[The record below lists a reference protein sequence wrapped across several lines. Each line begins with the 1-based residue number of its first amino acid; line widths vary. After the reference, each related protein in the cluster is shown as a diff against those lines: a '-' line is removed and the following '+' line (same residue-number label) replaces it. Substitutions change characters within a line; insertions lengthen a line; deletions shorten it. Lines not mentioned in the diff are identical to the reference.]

1 MLVDYGHY
9 QALLAISFVVKVEME
24 DGPERPLLRTH
35 PVYGKAAE
43 KLSVALVIFMQ
54 HREQQT
60 LAEPPRAT

>member
-9 QALLAISFVVKVEME
+9 QALLTISFVVKVEME

-43 KLSVALVIFMQ
+43 KLSVA
-54 HREQQT
+54 
-60 LAEPPRAT
+60 

>member
-1 MLVDYGHY
+1 MLVDYGLY
-9 QALLAISFVVKVEME
+9 QALLTISFVVKVEME